1 MSPIRLM
8 IVDTH
13 AFFSSSASKYLE
25 QLISVDRV
33 DLVNSF
39 HDALLLIPEI
49 QPDLVL
55 VDSKVLQENH
65 KFLDHFQRL
74 KISFPMMDLIGLTLF
89 HEIDELGVLANKAI
103 ISGYIAKEDF
113 AEELS
118 SWINSRLKKECDL

>member
-13 AFFSSSASKYLE
+13 AFFSSSARKYLE
-25 QLISVDRV
+25 QLVSVDKV
-33 DLVNSF
+33 ELVNSLN
-39 HDALLLIPEI
+39 DALLLIPEM

-74 KISFPMMDLIGLTLF
+74 KLSFPMMDLIALTLF
-89 HEIDELGVLANKAI
+89 HEIDEVGVLANEAI

-113 AEELS
+113 AEELALC
-118 SWINSRLKKECDL
+118 INSRLKKGCGL